1 MSFKDELKEEFKN
14 FPSEI
19 RQRFID
25 ERGAELNEAFN
36 NGRQICL
43 LKTLDLLVDSTLNE
57 EEIIR
62 LLQKHFDLRLSETK
76 KLIRTAKNRK
86 ARDKR

>member
-1 MSFKDELKEEFKN
+1 MSSIDELKEEFKK

-19 RQRFID
+19 IQRYID
-25 ERGAELNEAFN
+25 ERDAELNEAFN

-43 LKTLDLLVDSTLNE
+43 LKTLDLLVDSTLKE
-57 EEIIR
+57 EEIIS
-62 LLQKHFDLRLSETK
+62 LLQKHFDLRLSEAK
-76 KLIRTAKNRK
+76 NHIRTTKNRK